1 MIAILAFFFGHWFLS
16 LFFHTFFLHRFASH
30 QMYTT
35 TKTWEKVFYFL
46 TWFTQGSSFLVP
58 RAYAVMHRMHHEYSD
73 TEQDPHSPH
82 FFKDVWHM
90 MLHTAK
96 IYQAF
101 LTGERLP
108 DKQFTREYLP
118 IWEKLDRIGYS
129 WTSRL
134 LFSAGYIAFYVAF
147 APSAWFFL
155 LLPFHFLMGPIQ
167 GAVVNWFGHKLG
179 YSNFNNGDYSKNTSP
194 WGILLMGELFQNNH
208 HHAKNNANFA
218 RKWYEFDPT
227 YMVMR
232 MMHFVGIIKLKKLVA
247 VHPMEETVNAN
258 MIQRKKAASY

>member
-1 MIAILAFFFGHWFLS
+1 
-16 LFFHTFFLHRFASH
+16 
-30 QMYTT
+30 
-35 TKTWEKVFYFL
+35 
-46 TWFTQGSSFLVP
+46 
-58 RAYAVMHRMHHEYSD
+58 
-73 TEQDPHSPH
+73 
-82 FFKDVWHM
+82 M

-101 LTGERLP
+101 ITGERLP
-108 DKQFTREYLP
+108 EKQFTREYLP
-118 IWEKLDRIGYS
+118 NWEKLDRIGYS
-129 WTSRL
+129 WPSRL

-179 YSNFNNGDYSKNTSP
+179 YSNYDNGDHSKNSSP

-208 HHAKNNANFA
+208 HYAKNNANFA

-227 YMVMR
+227 YMIMR
-232 MMHFVGIIKLKKLVA
+232 MLHFVGIIKLKKLAA
-247 VHPMEETVNAN
+247 VLPMEENVNAN
-258 MIQRKKAASY
+258 SISRKKVASY